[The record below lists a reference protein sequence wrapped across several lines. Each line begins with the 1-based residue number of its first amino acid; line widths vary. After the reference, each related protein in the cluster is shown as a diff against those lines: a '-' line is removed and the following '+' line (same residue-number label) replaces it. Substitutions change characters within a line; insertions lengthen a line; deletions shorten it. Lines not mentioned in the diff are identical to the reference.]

1 LIFLMEDGFAVAART
16 TIFTVVPSVIA
27 VKSKKPSRISTG
39 NQNICYDRRKRVK
52 LRRNRILPRSRIS
65 KLKMERR
72 MFRTK
77 TRRTF
82 PKPQKN

>member
-1 LIFLMEDGFAVAART
+1 MIFLMEDGFAVAAIT

-27 VKSKKPSRISTG
+27 VKSKKPSKISTAS
-39 NQNICYDRRKRVK
+39 QSICYDRRKRVK
-52 LRRNRILPRSRIS
+52 LRRNKIPPRSRIS
-65 KLKMERR
+65 KLKMVRR